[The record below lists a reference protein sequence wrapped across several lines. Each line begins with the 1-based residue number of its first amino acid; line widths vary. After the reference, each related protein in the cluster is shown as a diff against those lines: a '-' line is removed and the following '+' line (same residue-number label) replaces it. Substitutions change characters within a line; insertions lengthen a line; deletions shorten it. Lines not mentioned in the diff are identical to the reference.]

1 VFDFRLVSTAADRV
15 YGIKVKSE
23 KDANDD
29 IKLENQTFSDMQ
41 GHDVQVK
48 IEADDDDTISLPLQG
63 DDEHDIE
70 VKFEKNSND
79 RIIQNQMQK
88 IRKK

>member
-1 VFDFRLVSTAADRV
+1 MFDFRLVSTAADRV

-48 IEADDDDTISLPLQG
+48 IEADDDNTILSPLQG
-63 DDEHDIE
+63 NHDSDHSNNTNKNDKSTNF
-70 VKFEKNSND
+70 KFFELF
-79 RIIQNQMQK
+79 
-88 IRKK
+88 